1 MDRRE
6 KLQGGLF
13 GLLVGDALGV
23 PYEFHK
29 ADHLPPLAEL
39 EMTPP
44 VGFDRAH
51 RHTPPGTWSDD
62 GAQALCL
69 LASLLDCGQ
78 LDPDDLGQRFVNWY
92 QLGYMAIDQRVFDV
106 GIHTGRVVQEISTGM
121 PALEAGALGKDA
133 RGNGSLMRTLPLV
146 LWHQGSDAELVADAH
161 LQSRVTHGDAYC
173 QVCCA
178 LYCLWA
184 RRLLENAPTPWV
196 AATQGLRSIYQSNAL
211 FLDILDWAVRPDDVA
226 EGRGG
231 GYVIDALRSARMVMD
246 NHPAYEQVVQSAVA
260 LGDDTDTT
268 ACIAGGVAGIRDGMG
283 AIPRRWLDQLRGQ
296 EIVLPLLERLLA
308 RAS

>member
-1 MDRRE
+1 MKRHERI
-6 KLQGGLF
+6 QGGLF
-13 GLLVGDALGV
+13 GLLIGDALGV
-23 PYEFHK
+23 PYEFQD
-29 ADHLPPLAEL
+29 AAQLPALAEI

-44 VGFDRAH
+44 PGFRRSH
-51 RHTPPGTWSDD
+51 GTTPPGTWSDD

-69 LASLLDCGQ
+69 LTSLLDCGK
-78 LDPDDLGQRFVNWY
+78 LDPDDLGQRFVSWY
-92 QLGYMAIDQRVFDV
+92 QSGYMAIDQRVFDV
-106 GIHTGRVVQEISTGM
+106 GIHTSRVVQAIATGM
-121 PALEAGALGKDA
+121 PALDAGALGQDA
-133 RGNGSLMRTLPLV
+133 RGNGSLMRSLPLV
-146 LWHQGSDAELVADAH
+146 LWHRGTDAELVADAH

-184 RRLLENAPTPWV
+184 RQLLDNAKTPWV
-196 AATQGLRSIYQSNAL
+196 SATQSLRSIYQTNPS

-231 GYVIDALRSARMVMD
+231 GYVIDALRSARMVMGGKQS
-246 NHPAYEQVVQSAVA
+246 YEQVVKRAIA

-268 ACIAGGVAGIRDGMG
+268 ACIAGGVAGIRDGIG

-296 EIVLPLLERLLA
+296 EIVLPLLERLVA
-308 RAS
+308 RG